1 MTLKILDISPI
12 IYAGNSR
19 KYKISRGL
27 REVDGMIEANVINA
41 GPIKYLIEFI
51 NRIRETD
58 SVIIP
63 VMDRTPEIKRE
74 HYAKVFGDPNGYKAG
89 RPRVLKDGITK
100 EQVEITKW
108 YAEKMLEDC
117 GFDVRYMDGYEA
129 DDVIYTIWKDNV
141 EYFDKV
147 EIYTGDTDLA
157 FMVTPNTE
165 ILPTK
170 SNGKHI
176 TVDNYT
182 YTVKA
187 NRYTKYNSV
196 AFYKL
201 FENGLADAA
210 DNIYGV
216 GGHWGEPFASVMTND
231 NDWKLLYDLDFC
243 RMKIQRMVD
252 LNPTLRNADMILDV
266 FNLLVPYY
274 VDGVEIV
281 NDKDTVNWLLF
292 EDYYLNNFNCDSV
305 YKTDAS
311 EDLLEQY
318 ISDYSR

>member
-1 MTLKILDISPI
+1 
-12 IYAGNSR
+12 
-19 KYKISRGL
+19 
-27 REVDGMIEANVINA
+27 
-41 GPIKYLIEFI
+41 
-51 NRIRETD
+51 
-58 SVIIP
+58 
-63 VMDRTPEIKRE
+63 
-74 HYAKVFGDPNGYKAG
+74 
-89 RPRVLKDGITK
+89 
-100 EQVEITKW
+100 
-108 YAEKMLEDC
+108 
-117 GFDVRYMDGYEA
+117 
-129 DDVIYTIWKDNV
+129 
-141 EYFDKV
+141 
-147 EIYTGDTDLA
+147 
-157 FMVTPNTE
+157 MVTPNTE

-210 DNIYGV
+210 DNIYGA